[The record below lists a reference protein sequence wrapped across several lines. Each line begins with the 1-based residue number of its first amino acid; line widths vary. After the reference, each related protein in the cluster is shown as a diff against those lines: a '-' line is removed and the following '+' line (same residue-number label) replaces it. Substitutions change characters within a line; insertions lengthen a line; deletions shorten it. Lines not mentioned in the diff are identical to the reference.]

1 MMTFA
6 TSRRSL
12 LAMAVASVLA
22 IAPAGGQDVPA
33 PQPAQDGAPAA
44 LPAAQAGQAEP
55 AATSLPSG
63 EDVAQGVFVRDSAI
77 AVDQFALAERMERLR
92 DWTKAAD
99 VYQDVITR
107 FGDRLIADRSDADG
121 KVYQYASVGRAVQR
135 RLAAWP
141 AEGRTVYE
149 QKFGSTARAMLEQA
163 KGASPPDAE
172 QLQKVVRLY
181 FITEAGRD
189 AAMLLID
196 RQLADGSFAAARRLS
211 RELLEMHP
219 AATEHRPR
227 ALLRALIAAHFLGD
241 EELAG
246 QYAQQIAQEFAQS
259 KETIAGE
266 EQSIADVARDVLGTT
281 LAGAADP
288 GAGGWPSFGGSDD
301 RARLAPPLSSQIAP
315 YVQDIRVPESSFGD
329 RPINASFRKDLE
341 NDRVM
346 GKLTGIFPVAHGGA
360 LFWSDN
366 IHIFAVAL
374 DSGLPLPGWLD
385 TYGGGSGDGL
395 AGYTLPGGGFT
406 TPRGTAM
413 TPTVTD
419 QFVVANM
426 GLRDERLFTGN
437 GQPAIAAARMMC
449 LERET
454 GRPVWSRTPSELE
467 ATLLSDPALQA
478 DLGEC
483 QFVGAPV
490 AIGQTVWSLAKTDT
504 NRGRPFEQC
513 FLVSLDIETGN
524 TRTIT
529 YLTSSSGGDPGARWG
544 QRTTLPEPTSIMA
557 YSDGLIYAPTDT
569 GALAAVRVADGGVEW
584 LNLYPRIPIDPMSRR
599 FGPSRLRLRSQTES
613 QPFHAAPVIVDGGRI
628 FFKPPDARH
637 AFIWNA
643 AEGDEVARIDLTG
656 LDGDR
661 TLLKVLGDR
670 LITFGSQGASCIN
683 WVQVRD
689 GRAPV
694 EAIQWASRIPSKHES
709 AEDLI
714 LGRPAVTRTQLFLP
728 TPEHLRVVQ
737 LSDGRVVATYPTGGA
752 TWAQSEE
759 PGNVIVL
766 QDQLVIAGPSRL
778 NIYADSGVIRERLGQ
793 QIADNPGDPVPL
805 LRLAQIGFVTG
816 DFDATVERLRQAEQS
831 ATAGGTQPGAQGAVF
846 ASALGF
852 AQTLADRLG
861 NALAPGSPTPQTVD
875 RFFTLAEKFAHS
887 PGQNVRVRFARADF
901 ARRQGGPDRGV
912 ALLQEILS
920 QPQWRNV
927 PVVPESRDAAAFSG
941 ESFTPRQA
949 GEVARELLAEV
960 IAGAG
965 PQVYE
970 PIERRAAAEVA
981 DATSA
986 GDVEALQ
993 RLSEIYP
1000 NSAAAQSALAEAARL
1015 LQAQNR
1021 PREAASALRRLSA
1034 RSEDPL
1040 AAWLTLA
1047 QIEATRPGRLEV
1059 AAGRFRR
1066 AARVAPDA
1074 AAPALSLPDGQTV
1087 DASTIEQAAFRLTEA
1102 TLAAETKRLPDLR
1115 LPSDPMQPL
1124 FQEQAVAVAGVEALL
1139 LPAEGFERYDRF
1151 VVRRTDGTLAAYPFA
1166 ADQPAWAVAIEPSA
1180 AESIAWLPQGLLVWG
1195 DTAVALLDAGSGAVK
1210 WRHTAEALGP
1220 PPVSDQRSAERAV
1233 VASGWRPQLTE
1244 IETTGSQ
1251 SLAEQ
1256 QLQLRA
1262 MEQGGRGRWRREE
1275 QLRNLDRLER
1285 IAQQRRA
1292 NADEQDG
1299 QRDTYAVNIAGVVPS
1314 AGNIGVVLSGTSNSL
1329 AGVVADDGQVPWRA
1343 PLPEGEVAAAC
1354 GAGDF
1359 VAVQTVS
1366 SRSLL
1371 SAMDLDTGALVTRRG
1386 FELAGAEPL
1395 VNFIVTPE
1403 NELVYVTRQQLI
1415 GVDLERQPQG
1425 TRFTVRHDTLGE
1437 NPLAFGA
1444 SAGAAGR
1451 LRVVGDKLLVLI
1463 DPHRA
1468 SSDQGARR
1476 DALVID
1482 LAQGRPDTFNDP
1494 ATGAIVVVILTAAEG
1509 GAQDPEADAL
1519 PPRLRQQQ
1527 RMRLLQAQRDAARMI
1542 DQAQAPGERIWSSG
1556 TSVYVTSDRGLSA
1569 YDLAVPG
1576 RHWSRLNAPMMREF
1590 DPAMN
1595 LGLAIGRDDLLLF
1608 DQPLPTQR
1616 RQIDQPTVRVTAF
1629 SRDRL
1634 KDGRESGQQ
1643 RHEVELKAGAFGLEG
1658 AVSGF
1663 AAGEGGVAVLS
1674 SAGRLVFL
1682 RGGADTGNGE

>member
-6 TSRRSL
+6 TRRRSL
-12 LAMAVASVLA
+12 LSMAAASALA
-22 IAPAGGQDVPA
+22 IGPAGAQDQAA
-33 PQPAQDGAPAA
+33 PQPPPAEAPATAPAA
-44 LPAAQAGQAEP
+44 LPGVEP
-55 AATSLPSG
+55 AGTSLPSG

-107 FGDRLIADRSDADG
+107 FGDRLIADRSDEDG

-141 AEGRTVYE
+141 AEARAIYE
-149 QKFGSTARAMLEQA
+149 QKFGAAARTMLEQA
-163 KGASPPDAE
+163 KAASPPDAE

-189 AAMLLID
+189 AAMLLLD

-241 EELAG
+241 DALAAE
-246 QYAQQIAQEFAQS
+246 YAQQIAHEFAQS
-259 KETIAGE
+259 REMIAGE
-266 EQSIADVARDVLGTT
+266 EQSIADVANDVLATT
-281 LAGAADP
+281 LAGAVDP
-288 GAGGWPSFGGSDD
+288 GAGGWPTFGGSDD
-301 RARLAPPLSSQIAP
+301 RARLAAPLSSQIAP
-315 YVQDIRVPESSFGD
+315 YVQDIRVPESSIGD

-341 NDRVM
+341 NDRLI
-346 GKLTGIFPVAHGGA
+346 GKLTGIFPVAHDGA

-366 IHIFAVAL
+366 IHVFAVAL

-385 TYGGGSGDGL
+385 TYGGGGSDGL

-406 TPRGTAM
+406 TPRGTAI

-419 QFVVANM
+419 DFVVANM
-426 GLRDERLFTGN
+426 GLRDERLFSGN
-437 GQPAIAAARMMC
+437 GQPAIAPARMVC

-454 GRPVWSRTPSELE
+454 GRPMWSRTPSELE

-483 QFVGAPV
+483 QFVGAPIAV
-490 AIGQTVWSLAKTDT
+490 GQTVWSLAKTDT
-504 NRGRPFEQC
+504 SRGRPFEQC

-524 TRTIT
+524 TRSIT
-529 YLTSSSGGDPGARWG
+529 YLTSSSGGDPGARFG

-613 QPFHAAPVIVDGGRI
+613 QPFHTAPVIVDGGRV

-683 WVQVRD
+683 WQLVSD
-689 GRAPV
+689 GQAPADAV
-694 EAIQWASRIPSKHES
+694 QWASRIASKQES
-709 AEDLI
+709 AEDSI
-714 LGRPAVTRTQLFLP
+714 LGRPAVTQTQLFLP

-752 TWAQSEE
+752 TWAQNEE

-778 NIYADSGVIRERLGQ
+778 NIYADSGVIRERLQQ
-793 QIADNPGDPVPL
+793 QIADNPDDPVPL

-831 ATAGGTQPGAQGAVF
+831 ATAGAQPEAQGAVF

-852 AQTLADRLG
+852 AQTLAERLG
-861 NALAPGSPTPQTVD
+861 NALAPGSPTPETVD

-920 QPQWRNV
+920 QPQWRSV

-1047 QIEATRPGRLEV
+1047 QIEATRPGRLEA

-1066 AARVAPDA
+1066 AARVAPEA
-1074 AAPALSLPDGQTV
+1074 AAPALSLADGQPLL
-1087 DASTIEQAAFRLTEA
+1087 ASTIEQAAFRLTEA
-1102 TLAAETKRLPDLR
+1102 TLAAQTKSLPDLR

-1124 FQEQAVAVAGVEALL
+1124 FQEDVVAVAGVEALL
-1139 LPAEGFERYDRF
+1139 LPAEGFERYDRV

-1166 ADQPAWAVAIEPSA
+1166 ASEPAWAVAIEPSA

-1195 DTAVALLDAGSGAVK
+1195 DTAVALLDAQSGAVK
-1210 WRHTAEALGP
+1210 WRHMAEALAP
-1220 PPVSDQRSAERAV
+1220 PPVSDQRSSERAV
-1233 VASGWRPQLTE
+1233 VATGWRPQLNE
-1244 IETTGSQ
+1244 IETSPSQ

-1292 NADEQDG
+1292 NADEQDA

-1314 AGNIGVVLSGTSNSL
+1314 AGNIGVILGGTSNSL

-1343 PLPEGEVAAAC
+1343 PLPDGEVAAAC

-1359 VAVQTVS
+1359 VAVQTAS

-1371 SAMDLDTGALVTRRG
+1371 SVMDLDTGALVTRRG

-1395 VNFIVTPE
+1395 VNFLITPE
-1403 NELVYVTRQQLI
+1403 NELIYVTRQQLI

-1451 LRVVGDKLLVLI
+1451 LRVIGDKLLVLI

-1482 LAQGRPDTFNDP
+1482 LAEGRPETFNDP
-1494 ATGAIVVVILTAAEG
+1494 ASGAAVVVILTAAEG
-1509 GAQDPEADAL
+1509 GGQDPEADAL

-1527 RMRLLQAQRDAARMI
+1527 RMRLLQAQREAARLV
-1542 DQAQAPGERIWSSG
+1542 DQAQAPGERIWSAG

-1590 DPAMN
+1590 DPALN

-1658 AVSGF
+1658 QVSGF
-1663 AAGEGGVAVLS
+1663 APGEGGIAVLS

-1682 RGGADTGNGE
+1682 RGGGDAGNAE